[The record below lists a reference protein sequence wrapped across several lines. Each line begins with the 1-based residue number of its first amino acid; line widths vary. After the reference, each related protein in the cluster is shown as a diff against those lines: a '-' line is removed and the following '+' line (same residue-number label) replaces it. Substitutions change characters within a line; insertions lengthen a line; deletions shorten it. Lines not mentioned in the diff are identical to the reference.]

1 MFEIFPKKTEVKE
14 LRKQVAELQNSVSI
28 LLGDA
33 AVNLS
38 STANP
43 YRTFQAAVKALA
55 EKYEGTAEWGVLQIR
70 NIIDIRSAFIIG
82 QGIKLVCD
90 EKNSR
95 ELDFIEEFVKYN
107 NFDEE
112 MPQEL
117 AKEAEIDG
125 KMLVKLIPNM
135 EKQQIDLRYVSYSSN
150 NYKLETEADDYQKY
164 IKAVYQTKTKQ
175 VVLEPEEFVFKKFAG
190 RIDKVND
197 VMPKVAMVLRQCE
210 DLDKALVD
218 WRNGNYFFATPTPY
232 FKCTDKNEVESLY
245 NKLKSVNWK
254 VGKLFV
260 GTADFSMVEINGS
273 GMASLEKEIVTL
285 AKFISG
291 GTGVPV
297 HFLGLPDLMSNRAVS
312 SDLFEL
318 INASTNKERHIW
330 SGFYEEVFDKALL
343 LANKYFKR
351 GYKTGLVKA
360 NVLSFTESQMNQL
373 VSVWLPLYTS
383 GVVDLKYILSK
394 IPDANS
400 EEIMKTQEESA
411 LKMIDSLQQKESE
424 LQKEQE
430 PT

>member
-33 AVNLS
+33 AINLS
-38 STANP
+38 STSNP
-43 YRTFQAAVKALA
+43 YKTYQAAVKALA
-55 EKYEGTAEWGVLQIR
+55 EKYEGTADWGVLQIK

-82 QGIKLVCD
+82 QGLKLVCD

-95 ELDFIEEFVKYN
+95 ELEFIEEFIRYN

-125 KMLVKLIPNM
+125 RALVKIIPNI
-135 EKQQIDLRYVSYSSN
+135 ENKQIDLRYVSYSSN
-150 NYKLETEADDYQKY
+150 NYKVITDAEDYQKY
-164 IKAVYQTKTKQ
+164 LRVEYQTKSKH
-175 VVLEPEEFVFKKFAG
+175 VILDESEFVYKKFAG

-232 FKCTDKNEVESLY
+232 FKCSDKQEVESLY

-260 GTADFSMVEINGS
+260 GTADFSMVEINGA
-273 GMASLEKEIVTL
+273 GMASLEKEIITL

-291 GTGVPV
+291 ATGIPV

-330 SGFYEEVFDKALL
+330 EGFYEELFDKVLL
-343 LANKYFKR
+343 LANKHFKK
-351 GYKTGLVKA
+351 GFEIGKVKA
-360 NVLSFTESQMNQL
+360 NVLSFTEAQMTQL
-373 VSVWLPLYTS
+373 VNVWLPLYS
-383 GVVDLKYILSK
+383 AGVVDLKYILGK
-394 IPDANS
+394 IPDADS
-400 EEIMKTQEESA
+400 EEIMKSQEESA
-411 LKMIDSLQQKESE
+411 LKMLEGIKQQEKTEDE
-424 LQKEQE
+424 N
-430 PT
+430 